1 MLNVHHLELFFY
13 VARHGG
19 ITAALPHIPYGIQQ
33 PAVSAQIAQL
43 EEHLGAKLFE
53 RRPFALTRAGQ
64 MAYEFAAPFFSGL
77 DALESQLKSEPEQHL
92 RVAASAIVLQAHLPA
107 LLERLGVQ
115 PPELRL
121 ALREA
126 TQAEAQTL
134 LIEQQVELALVAFD
148 APIRG
153 LQSEVL
159 LRLPPQLVVPAA
171 DPARNAATVLKRED
185 LHLVAMPERFQ
196 PSRSVLA
203 ELDRRGLSYTLGV
216 EAGSLDLVDT
226 YVGAGHGIG
235 ISLAVPSRRPG
246 PGVRYLPLTGFDPVQ
261 FGALW
266 KGLLGPLSERLLA
279 EAKSYIRDLE

>member
-1 MLNVHHLELFFY
+1 
-13 VARHGG
+13 
-19 ITAALPHIPYGIQQ
+19 
-33 PAVSAQIAQL
+33 
-43 EEHLGAKLFE
+43 
-53 RRPFALTRAGQ
+53 
-64 MAYEFAAPFFSGL
+64 
-77 DALESQLKSEPEQHL
+77 EQHL

-159 LRLPPQLVVPAA
+159 LRLPPQLVVPAS

-226 YVGAGHGIG
+226 YVGAGHGLG

-266 KGLLGPLSERLLA
+266 KGRLGALSERLLA